1 MQPKD
6 EPCRKKQHLK
16 ETSQAPL
23 GPECEEDAQQVRG
36 HDAAQCPLSSLVCP
50 SAHAH
55 TQRFTRYNIEP
66 TEHMFSIDSISQLVN
81 TKFNRWI
88 STSNSSSSSPLLSL
102 THIHFELGI
111 HVLLTRTSASSS
123 PPLTRRP
130 ATSAFK
136 KRADYADYTYI
147 DLQSSE

>member
-36 HDAAQCPLSSLVCP
+36 QYAAQCPLSSLVCP

-88 STSNSSSSSPLLSL
+88 PTSNSSSSSPLLSL
-102 THIHFELGI
+102 SHTHTLRIMY
-111 HVLLTRTSASSS
+111 TRTSDPDECELKPTSHAKASN
-123 PPLTRRP
+123 
-130 ATSAFK
+130 
-136 KRADYADYTYI
+136 KRLQKEGRLRGLYI
-147 DLQSSE
+147 H